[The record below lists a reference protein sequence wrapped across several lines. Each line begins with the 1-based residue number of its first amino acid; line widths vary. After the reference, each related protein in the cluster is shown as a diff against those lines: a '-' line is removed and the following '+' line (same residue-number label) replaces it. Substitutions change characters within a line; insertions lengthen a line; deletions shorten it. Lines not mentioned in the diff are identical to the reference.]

1 MDKEVFI
8 DFQRTLLLTG
18 WQDKA
23 FRLMLRYIETE
34 SREDK
39 RKAQLEILRVVHEYM
54 EQTHG
59 NDPIYNVWK
68 TKRQHTAL

>member
-23 FRLMLRYIETE
+23 FRLMLKYIETE
-34 SREDK
+34 SEEDK
-39 RKAQLEILRVVHEYM
+39 RNVQIETLRVVHEYI
-54 EQTHG
+54 EKKHN
-59 NDPIYNVWK
+59 NDPIYQKWK
-68 TKRQHTAL
+68 SKRNR

>member
-1 MDKEVFI
+1 MDKEVVI

-34 SREDK
+34 SEEDK
-39 RKAQLEILRVVHEYM
+39 RNAQLEILRVVNNYM
-54 EQTHG
+54 EENHG
-59 NDPIYNVWK
+59 NDPRYREWK
-68 TKRQHTAL
+68 AKR